1 MMIFTGILRGTFG
14 LVVIIQTTD
23 SIFYYSIHSSIGLPI
38 VVLTAVVVS
47 SRELVAVVS
56 EVWVVQAT
64 TAPLSSRQ
72 EQRVDEAVVRLAQSS
87 TQHCHCHQQLKYLM
101 RRGNSQTLA
110 RAGV

>member
-1 MMIFTGILRGTFG
+1 MMIFTGILRGTIG

-23 SIFYYSIHSSIGLPI
+23 SIFYYSTYEIPI

-64 TAPLSSRQ
+64 TAPQSSRQ
-72 EQRVDEAVVRLAQSS
+72 EQRVDEAVVRLAQGR
-87 TQHCHCHQQLKYLM
+87 TQHCYCHQQLKYLM